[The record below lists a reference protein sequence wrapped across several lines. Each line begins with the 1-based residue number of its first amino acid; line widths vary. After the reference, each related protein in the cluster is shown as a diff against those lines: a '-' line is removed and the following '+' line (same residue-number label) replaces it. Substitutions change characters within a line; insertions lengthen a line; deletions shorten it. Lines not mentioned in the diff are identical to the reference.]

1 MDSTHFTTTDEET
14 GNIILKI
21 QQNKEKKM
29 RKSSI
34 RNSITYFVSCFLIGA
49 NYFDVNVFP
58 NGNGLD
64 TPLGHP
70 SLDFV
75 NEDPQIQHPQN
86 PFGFYNFPSAQDVSD
101 IVFNINNT
109 DGGNNGRVP
118 HLFMTFG
125 QLMDHDFAY
134 VLHPSGSSSGCK
146 ARYLTTLI
154 KYCLTDYFVL
164 HFPII
169 GEKTIWILKIRNLST
184 TNM

>member
-1 MDSTHFTTTDEET
+1 MLYALF
-14 GNIILKI
+14 
-21 QQNKEKKM
+21 
-29 RKSSI
+29 
-34 RNSITYFVSCFLIGA
+34 IGA

-75 NEDPQIQHPQN
+75 NEDPQIQDPQN

-134 VLHPSGSSSGCK
+134 VLHPSSSSSGCK
-146 ARYLTTLI
+146 ARYLVTLI
-154 KYCLTDYFVL
+154 KYGLIYLFVL
-164 HFPII
+164 NFPIVVEIAI
-169 GEKTIWILKIRNLST
+169 GIVETRNLST
-184 TNM
+184 ASMQKHVVRRFSSKCLCSC